1 MTCGQ
6 HEGATRS
13 CATCRQCEGATCGQ
27 CEGATRRQ
35 YEDVTHGQC
44 EGATH
49 GQCKGECASWQYEG
63 ATRLGFTAAQ
73 LWCSLFR
80 DYAMFPDLQVRRFGP
95 VRTGSPFLGPLPNQ
109 EPDFRSGSAHIPN
122 LGPDPGPVHQGSG
135 PN

>member
-6 HEGATRS
+6 HKGVTRS

-27 CEGATRRQ
+27 CKGPTRRQ

-63 ATRLGFTAAQ
+63 ATRLGFTAAHYGA
-73 LWCSLFR
+73 F
-80 DYAMFPDLQVRRFGP
+80 YATFPDLQVRRFGL
-95 VRTGSPFLGPLPNQ
+95 VRTGSLFLGPLLNR
-109 EPDFRSGSAHIPN
+109 EP
-122 LGPDPGPVHQGSG
+122 
-135 PN
+135 